1 MNARTLSVAGLLV
14 IVASMVL
21 AANID
26 ASSTERLHETYCTE
40 VAVWAAEEARGV
52 DPLKRTGHPD
62 YRGIAEDAC
71 PGLRRAT

>member
-40 VAVWAAEEARGV
+40 VAVWSAEEARGV
-52 DPLKRTGHPD
+52 EPNLRTGHPD
-62 YRGIAEDAC
+62 YRGIAAESC
-71 PGLRRAT
+71 PGMRPAY